1 MERIPASERTREKL
15 TAVIEGSGEGGGTSK
30 LVRLAARLIIEEALE
45 SEARDA
51 LGRDYYARGAAP
63 GAGYRNG
70 YRTGRLKSAEGAIA
84 YSAPQIADRVTPFRS
99 AIREIVR
106 GRTAELE
113 ALAVEMYARGLSTRD
128 IEALF
133 ADADGHSLLSRTAVS
148 EITERL
154 WAEYEGFAGRELAEF
169 EVVYLF
175 VDGIAERLHLGQP
188 REAVLAAWGL
198 LADGKKALLHLA
210 PGTKE
215 DTASCREF
223 FRDMGRRGLPDPLL
237 VVSDGAP
244 GIIRAIEECFPRA
257 LRQRCL
263 AHKMRNLATAG
274 RPVAR
279 VQGPRRRLLSGRLAG
294 FGAVAARRHP
304 GDLWPRSAER
314 SGLPRGRFR
323 GLHRASALSAWP
335 SPSDPGYQSAG
346 ALVWRGAAA
355 HQSHP
360 PCLRRTRRLEADVCG
375 ADPRRRTLARPPHQ
389 RVRAPST
396 QGGPRGHRRR
406 LRRTQCAGDHCAPT
420 AFIQQPADLTRC
432 RDGGHAS
439 RPSVFHGD
447 GHHNHQRRCT
457 GRAQAH
463 GYRREGSH
471 HQSLA

>member
-70 YRTGRLKSAEGAIA
+70 YRTGRLKSAEGAIE

-223 FRDMGRRGLPDPLL
+223 FRDMRRRGLPDPLL

-263 AHKMRNLATAG
+263 AHKMRNLASKLPEDVWPEFKARAAACYQAASPALARLLRDDIRATYGRDLPSAVACLEDDFEACIAHLRFPLGHRRAIRTTDEIDKLFFRWLASHVGTGWACGTA
-274 RPVAR
+274 RAASSV
-279 VQGPRRRLLSGRLAG
+279 RRRHGGKEATGMRLCQRRQPPE
-294 FGAVAARRHP
+294 AVAAGQRLQSRIP
-304 GDLWPRSAER
+304 VATI
-314 SGLPRGRFR
+314 GR
-323 GLHRASALSAWP
+323 AA
-335 SPSDPGYQSAG
+335 
-346 ALVWRGAAA
+346 RGAAA
-355 HQSHP
+355 LFKGKVAGS
-360 PCLRRTRRLEADVCG
+360 RT
-375 ADPRRRTLARPPHQ
+375 ARSGLNLV
-389 RVRAPST
+389 RVVSSA
-396 QGGPRGHRRR
+396 
-406 LRRTQCAGDHCAPT
+406 
-420 AFIQQPADLTRC
+420 
-432 RDGGHAS
+432 
-439 RPSVFHGD
+439 
-447 GHHNHQRRCT
+447 CT
-457 GRAQAH
+457 GDRGAKSKA
-463 GYRREGSH
+463 GG
-471 HQSLA
+471 